1 VKFQAL
7 ELEHDAGEFDEAE
20 EVSGELVLACGGAS
34 VSFELG
40 EEALDAHRFL

>member
-1 VKFQAL
+1 MKFQAL

-40 EEALDAHRFL
+40 EEALDAHRFW